1 MSENIFREFALVS
14 AVTAKHDKKEVTM
27 EHEIVWQDRKRV
39 WCGLPWTFTKYELS
53 KEKLIIKTGFFT
65 QNQDEV
71 RLYRILDLSL
81 TRSLGQRIFGLG
93 TIHCNSVDKTMKNF
107 EIKNIKDSENVK
119 NQLSDLI
126 EEARRANRVSSREFM
141 TEQEDD
147 DEEGDEE

>member
-1 MSENIFREFALVS
+1 MENEMI
-14 AVTAKHDKKEVTM
+14 
-27 EHEIVWQDRKRV
+27 WQDRKRV

-53 KEKLIIKTGFFT
+53 KDKLIVKTGFFT

-81 TRSLGQRIFGLG
+81 TRSLPQRIFGLG
-93 TIHCNSVDKTMKNF
+93 TIKCNSVDKTMRNF

-126 EEARRANRVSSREFM
+126 EQARRSNRVSSREFM
-141 TEQEDD
+141 AEL
-147 DEEGDEE
+147 DEEDGGAEA

>member
-1 MSENIFREFALVS
+1 
-14 AVTAKHDKKEVTM
+14 M

-53 KEKLIIKTGFFT
+53 REKLIIKTGFFT

-81 TRSLGQRIFGLG
+81 KRSLIQRIFGLG
-93 TIHCNSVDKTMKNF
+93 TINCHSVDKTMKNF

-126 EEARRANRVSSREFM
+126 EEARRSNRVSSREFM
-141 TEQEDD
+141 TEPEDD
-147 DEEGDEE
+147 EIEDSED

>member
-53 KEKLIIKTGFFT
+53 EEKLIIKTGFFT

-71 RLYRILDLSL
+71 RLYPYW
-81 TRSLGQRIFGLG
+81 IF
-93 TIHCNSVDKTMKNF
+93 H
-107 EIKNIKDSENVK
+107 
-119 NQLSDLI
+119 
-126 EEARRANRVSSREFM
+126 
-141 TEQEDD
+141 
-147 DEEGDEE
+147 

>member
-1 MSENIFREFALVS
+1 MDNEL
-14 AVTAKHDKKEVTM
+14 
-27 EHEIVWQDRKRV
+27 VWQDRRRI

-53 KEKLIIKTGFFT
+53 REKLVIKSGLFT

-93 TIHCNSVDKTMKNF
+93 TIRCNSVDKTMKNF

-119 NQLSDLI
+119 NRLSDLI
-126 EEARRANRVSSREFM
+126 EEARQRGRVSSR
-141 TEQEDD
+141 
-147 DEEGDEE
+147 

>member
-14 AVTAKHDKKEVTM
+14 AVIAKHDKKEVTM

-93 TIHCNSVDKTMKNF
+93 TIHCNTVDKTMKNF

>member
-1 MSENIFREFALVS
+1 
-14 AVTAKHDKKEVTM
+14 M
-27 EHEIVWQDRKRV
+27 EHEIVWSDRKRV

-53 KEKLIIKTGFFT
+53 KAKLIIKSGFFT

-81 TRSLGQRIFGLG
+81 KRSVIQRMFGLG
-93 TIHCNSVDKTMKNF
+93 TIYCHSVDKTMKNF

-141 TEQEDD
+141 MEQEDD

>member
-1 MSENIFREFALVS
+1 MENEMI
-14 AVTAKHDKKEVTM
+14 
-27 EHEIVWQDRKRV
+27 WQDRKRV

-53 KEKLIIKTGFFT
+53 KDKLIVKTGFFT

-81 TRSLGQRIFGLG
+81 TRSLMQRIFGLG
-93 TIHCNSVDKTMKNF
+93 TIRCNSVDKTMRNF

-126 EEARRANRVSSREFM
+126 EQARRSNRVSSREFM
-141 TEQEDD
+141 TELDEEDD
-147 DEEGDEE
+147 GAEE

>member
-1 MSENIFREFALVS
+1 MN
-14 AVTAKHDKKEVTM
+14 M
-27 EHEIVWQDRKRV
+27 EHEIVWKDRKRI

-53 KEKLIIKTGFFT
+53 REKMIIKTGLLT

-81 TRSLGQRIFGLG
+81 KRSLGQRIFGLG
-93 TIHCNSVDKTMKNF
+93 TIYCHSVDKTLKNF
-107 EIKNIKDSENVK
+107 EIENIKNSECVK

-141 TEQEDD
+141 TEQDDEDDAD
-147 DEEGDEE
+147 DEE

>member
-1 MSENIFREFALVS
+1 MDNEF
-14 AVTAKHDKKEVTM
+14 
-27 EHEIVWQDRKRV
+27 VWRDRKRV

-53 KEKLIIKTGFFT
+53 REKLIIKSGLFT

-93 TIHCNSVDKTMKNF
+93 TIKCNSVDKTMKNF

-126 EEARRANRVSSREFM
+126 EDARMRGKVSSREFM
-141 TEQEDD
+141 TEQD
-147 DEEGDEE
+147 DEEFEEE